1 MQARWVPLV
10 PQGVALADRAI
21 AGLLGCALGSRQVE
35 VAFGRHRQAA
45 CYTYL
50 GMRTKWFVFSNVR
63 FFVFFFSLVTTFELP
78 YALLVIFQSCQI
90 RQRKPDN

>member
-10 PQGVALADRAI
+10 PQDVALADRAI

-50 GMRTKWFVFSNVR
+50 GMRTKWFVFSNVL
-63 FFVFFFSLVTTFELP
+63 FFFPPVMLFELP
-78 YALLVIFQSCQI
+78 YAVLVIFQSCQI